1 MQRGRS
7 ARPTGRTSGQPF
19 AEVFLSTRE
28 NALAVHRQLEAGEI
42 RRIARQLYTTNL
54 TDDLAAIVVRN
65 LWRVV
70 DLLVPGAVIAYR
82 TAFEM
87 RPTDGRVY
95 LVGRGRNDFELPG
108 LTIRVSK
115 GPGPLPGDTP
125 YLSNL
130 HLASRP
136 RAILEC
142 LKPTRVRGGTSR
154 GLAPGVIEEYLDRE
168 LRISGEARLNI
179 IRDEA
184 RALAPALDAAD
195 AFETLDTIIGAL
207 LGTRTAKLSS
217 AVALAR
223 AAGEPYDPQRLELFQ
238 ALHAKLVTWP
248 VRPRPD
254 VLPTDR
260 EFANLAFFDAYFS
273 NFIEGTKFRVDEA
286 HAIVF
291 EGHIPAARPR
301 DAHDVLGTYH
311 LVGSRA
317 AMSRGIRDV
326 PSVDALLDRLR
337 AAHAEVLSARPDKRP
352 GQFKAEANQAGATT
366 FVDPDLVLGTLRHG
380 IAMAR
385 SLEAPFARA
394 AMMMFVLSEVHPFDD
409 GNGRVARAF
418 MNAELIAGGQRRIL
432 IPVSFR
438 GEYLTG
444 LRTLSRQGHPDVY
457 LQVLDYAQEYTWRI
471 DFSDYDQALAVL
483 TETEA
488 FEEAESRSTLAPGG
502 DEERPDPKLRMPP
515 PRIPSLGDAGALADP
530 REESP
535 VASVPG
541 TPATD

>member
-1 MQRGRS
+1 MQQKRITRTVGRS
-7 ARPTGRTSGQPF
+7 LAQPF
-19 AEVFLSTRE
+19 AEVFLSTRA
-28 NALAVHRQLEAGEI
+28 NAQAVHRQLQAGEI
-42 RRIARQLYTTNL
+42 RRIAKQLYTTNL
-54 TDDLAAIVVRN
+54 TDDLTAVVTRN
-65 LWRVV
+65 LWHVV

-95 LVGRGRNDFELPG
+95 LVGRGRNDYELPG

-115 GPGPLPGDTP
+115 GPGRLSGDSS

-142 LKPTRVRGGTSR
+142 LKPTRARGGVAR
-154 GLAPGVIEEYLDRE
+154 GLAPNVIEEYLDRE
-168 LRISGEARLNI
+168 LRISGEARLNVL
-179 IRDEA
+179 RDEA
-184 RALAPALDAAD
+184 RALVPALDAGV
-195 AFETLDTIIGAL
+195 AFERLDAMIGAL
-207 LGTRTAKLSS
+207 LGTRTTKLSS
-217 AVALAR
+217 PVALAR

-248 VRPRPD
+248 VRSRPD

-291 EGHIPAARPR
+291 EGQIPAARPR

-317 AMSRGIRDV
+317 AMSRGIRDLL
-326 PSVDALLDRLR
+326 SVEEFFDRLS
-337 AAHAEVLSARPDKRP
+337 AAHAEILTARSDKRP
-352 GQFKAEANQAGATT
+352 GRFKAVANQAGATT
-366 FVDPDLVLGTLRHG
+366 FVDPELVRGTLRLG
-380 IAMAR
+380 VTMAR
-385 SLEAPFARA
+385 SLETPFARA
-394 AMMMFVLSEVHPFDD
+394 AMTMFVLAEVHPFDD
-409 GNGRVARAF
+409 GNGRLARAF

-432 IPVSFR
+432 IPTSFR
-438 GEYLTG
+438 SEYLTG
-444 LRTLSRQGHPDVY
+444 LRTLSRQDHPDVY

-471 DFSDYDQALAVL
+471 DFSDYDLALGIL

-488 FEEAESRSTLAPGG
+488 FEEEESRRTVVPSDGG
-502 DEERPDPKLRMPP
+502 ERPDPKLRMPP
-515 PRIPSLGDAGALADP
+515 PRSPKPDGTDA
-530 REESP
+530 
-535 VASVPG
+535 PG
-541 TPATD
+541 HA